1 MLQVSIVRKQQI
13 HVEVSHAV
21 KTGRVL
27 LIRTKHTLVST
38 SARVVPVATKL
49 QLTS

>member
-13 HVEVSHAV
+13 RVEVRLVV

-38 SARVVPVATKL
+38 SARVVPLATKL
-49 QLTS
+49 QPIS